1 MLLNQIG
8 GAKSHFGLLSVLEAL
23 LSALISFVSLYRT
36 REVAKR
42 QVELQE
48 RQVALELESAKL
60 ARIQREDLEA
70 ATDFPS
76 LSVKIYPVTI
86 YYSDGDL
93 NDTAVELRFEN
104 GSALNRSIN
113 NCSVGLVDKPSDVFP
128 SGARQAE
135 YQDKLA
141 EYPVAIPPH
150 SSLLLYSFAR
160 RLKPIYEDRYG
171 ANAVDPKNG
180 VILVNVAGMTG
191 PLLRV
196 VGHYSPTVGLLSS

>member
-1 MLLNQIG
+1 M
-8 GAKSHFGLLSVLEAL
+8 SRSELLSVLVAL

-70 ATDFPS
+70 ASKFPS
-76 LSVKIYPVTI
+76 LTVRIFPVTI
-86 YYSDGDL
+86 HYSDGDL
-93 NDTAVELRFEN
+93 NDTAVELLFEN

-113 NCSVGLVDKPSDVFP
+113 NCSVGFLDKPNDLFP
-128 SGARQAE
+128 SVARQAE

-150 SSLLLYSFAR
+150 SSLMLYSFAR

-171 ANAVDPKNG
+171 ANTSDPKN
-180 VILVNVAGMTG
+180 VAVLVNVAGMTA

-196 VGHYSPTVGLLSS
+196 VGRYSPTAGLVPS